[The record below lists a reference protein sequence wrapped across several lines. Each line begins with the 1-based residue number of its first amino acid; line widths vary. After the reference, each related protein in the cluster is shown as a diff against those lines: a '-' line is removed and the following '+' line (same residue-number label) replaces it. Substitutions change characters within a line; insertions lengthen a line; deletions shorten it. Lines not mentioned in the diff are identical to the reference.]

1 MSAVFLR
8 RIGLAAPGLNGWAD
22 SLAVLRGTESLQP
35 TAMASYKPQL
45 LAANERR
52 RTTVTIKLA
61 LQVAEQVLFDETG
74 NKLSYSFAS
83 VFASSEG
90 DTEITDKICS
100 ALSMA
105 DRPVSPTQFHNSV
118 HNAPAGYW
126 AIAAGLRAPSC
137 SISAFD
143 ASFSAGLLEAATFV
157 QVEQQPVLL
166 VAYDSQ
172 PPETLFGVCPT
183 QLPFAV
189 SFLLEPELT
198 DKSTHALQ
206 LHLHESADIDV
217 CSDSELEALRR
228 ANPIAR
234 CLPLL
239 QQLASPS
246 QGTVHLPYV
255 QNKAVSVEV
264 TPC

>member
-8 RIGLAAPGLNGWAD
+8 RIGLAAPSLNGWAN
-22 SLAVLRGTESLQP
+22 SLPVLRGTEPFVQS
-35 TAMASYKPQL
+35 AMASYKPQL

-52 RTTVTIKLA
+52 RTTSTIKLA
-61 LQVAEQVLFDETG
+61 LQVAEQVLFDEVG
-74 NKLSYSFAS
+74 NKLPYSFAS
-83 VFASSEG
+83 VFASSDG
-90 DTEITDKICS
+90 DTEITEKICT
-100 ALSMA
+100 ALSMT

-126 AIAAGLRAPSC
+126 AIAAGSREPSC

-143 ASFSAGLLEAATFV
+143 ASFSAGLVEAITFV
-157 QVEQQPVLL
+157 RVEQQPVLL

-172 PPETLFGVCPT
+172 PPETLYGICPT

-189 SFLLEPELT
+189 SLLLEPALT
-198 DKSTHALQ
+198 KESTHVLQ
-206 LHLHESADIDV
+206 LHLHESVNIDS
-217 CSDSELEALRR
+217 CTDPELEALRK

-239 QQLASPS
+239 QQLASLEK
-246 QGTVHLPYV
+246 GIVHLPYV
-255 QNKAVSVEV
+255 RNKTVGIEV

>member
-1 MSAVFLR
+1 MNAVFLR
-8 RIGLAAPGLNGWAD
+8 RIGLAAPGLNGWVD
-22 SLAVLRGTESLQP
+22 SLPVLSGAESYQP
-35 TAMASYKPQL
+35 TDLASYKPQL

-52 RTTVTIKLA
+52 RTTVTVKIA
-61 LQVAEQVLFDETG
+61 LQVAEQVLFDETD
-74 NKLSYSFAS
+74 NKLPYSIAS
-83 VFASSEG
+83 IFASSEG

-100 ALSMA
+100 ALSMP

-126 AIAAGLRAPSC
+126 AIATGSRAPSC
-137 SISAFD
+137 SISAYD
-143 ASFSAGLLEAATFV
+143 ASFSAGLLEATTFV

-172 PPETLFGVCPT
+172 PPETLAGICPT

-189 SFLLEPELT
+189 SFLLEPELA
-198 DKSTHALQ
+198 DESTHALQ
-206 LHLHESADIDV
+206 LHLQESADIDV
-217 CSDSELEALRR
+217 CSDSGLEALRI

-239 QQLASPS
+239 QQLASLS
-246 QGTVHLPYV
+246 HGIIHLPYV
-255 QNKAVSVEV
+255 QNKTVSIEV